1 MVRGGKLRSSR
12 GEKMAIVI
20 FEKGYVMVKEIKF
33 YMGKDKGGGGLDC
46 VRGGY
51 KYVLVSGI
59 NKGG

>member
-33 YMGKDKGGGGLDC
+33 YMGEDKGG
-46 VRGGY
+46 VAWT
-51 KYVLVSGI
+51 V
-59 NKGG
+59 